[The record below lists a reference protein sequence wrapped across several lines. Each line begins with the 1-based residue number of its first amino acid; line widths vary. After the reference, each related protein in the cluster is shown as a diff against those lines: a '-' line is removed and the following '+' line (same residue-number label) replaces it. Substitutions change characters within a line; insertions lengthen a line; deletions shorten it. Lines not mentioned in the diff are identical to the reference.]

1 LTDKAYIFLIHTLP
15 RFCMKI
21 DGVEVCVI

>member
-15 RFCMKI
+15 LLCTKI
-21 DGVEVCVI
+21 DDVGVCVI